1 MASNASVATEAIF
14 TSPALRPV
22 CENLL
27 VGELPKPGA
36 SGQVG
41 PKCQRRFAPYAS
53 QSLTLLLL
61 LSARLRVAQ
70 QIVNVGLDGRD
81 LLHIR
86 LSFAVLGVELLFLL

>member
-27 VGELPKPGA
+27 VGEPPKPGA

-41 PKCQRRFAPYAS
+41 PKCQRRFAPYFHNLNAPFPAFFP
-53 QSLTLLLL
+53 
-61 LSARLRVAQ
+61 ARCSPSECQ
-70 QIVNVGLDGRD
+70 C
-81 LLHIR
+81 
-86 LSFAVLGVELLFLL
+86 SP